1 MIILEKHGEATEL
14 TSDFHGFPSKEYT
27 KLSKISLRKS
37 QIIANLLNQ
46 KFGDCAKRRDFL

>member
-27 KLSKISLRKS
+27 KIIEDLSSKES
-37 QIIANLLNQ
+37 NY
-46 KFGDCAKRRDFL
+46 C